1 VPAFIF
7 IIDVSYN
14 NVKSGMVKLFCEQ
27 ITDII
32 QNHMPVDEANPNGE
46 NIRMRVGFITYDST
60 VHFYNI
66 KVTERDCCINYSSF
80 FGTMPK

>member
-1 VPAFIF
+1 MPAFIF
-7 IIDVSYN
+7 VIDVSYN

-32 QNHMPVDEANPNGE
+32 QEHMPVDEVNPSRE
-46 NIRMRVGFITYDST
+46 NIHMRVGFITYDST

-66 KVTERDCCINYSSF
+66 KVNSQRESDSV
-80 FGTMPK
+80 